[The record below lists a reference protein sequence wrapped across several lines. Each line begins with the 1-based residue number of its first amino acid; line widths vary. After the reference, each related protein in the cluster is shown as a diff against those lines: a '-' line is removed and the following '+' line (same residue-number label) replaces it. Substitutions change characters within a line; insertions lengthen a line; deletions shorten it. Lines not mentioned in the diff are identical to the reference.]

1 MVKFEL
7 CPRYELAIALLG
19 KRWTGLI
26 IKVLLSGPQRFTD
39 LVGVIP
45 NLSAKMLTERM
56 KELEKEGI
64 VLRKVYPET
73 PVKIEY
79 VLTPK
84 GRELAPALEAIQSWA
99 TKWIKLPS
107 APEPGQEAGK
117 A

>member
-1 MVKFEL
+1 MIKFEL

-26 IKVLLSGPQRFTD
+26 IKVLFSGPQRFTD

-56 KELEKEGI
+56 KELEREGI

-107 APEPGQEAGK
+107 ASEPGQEDGK